1 MLRPAQRLPRFGMRL
16 AQARPQGCSGMLTGM
31 QRRGYKFESTRHS
44 PVQVGT
50 KTTGSKSTLNWYK
63 EEVMRRFPRTRLLVR
78 GEMLRQRIMFNPFI
92 MGKEVRNLSDIA
104 GHGAFLM
111 LAISYTETDV
121 FNLRMYA
128 AAGVSLSIVFQYYR
142 AQPLYLPIRWNF
154 LFLLINLVMM
164 GALLK
169 QSIEAAGIP
178 DEQKKLYATFFQEK
192 GMHSVE
198 FMQLMSIAN
207 RKEYAK
213 GEYLAKQGGK
223 RNKLHLIVSGRGNV
237 VRDGEPIGVVER
249 NQFVGEM
256 SYLAWE
262 ANMRKRR
269 ARKKAKALKAAGE
282 VAEGAEADESDEMDA
297 SSIASRALQG
307 MGVSGAKSSSS
318 TVKLTQTSV
327 ADKDVTASNA
337 ATGETESWL
346 EPEVQS
352 GWGAWT
358 STMVGYVVPGW
369 GSANSPDAK
378 GVAFKDP
385 VGQGYELTDRAVE
398 TMGGSGKN
406 YVGTASVVCI
416 EPAVVYTFAFKDI
429 SKLVHGSDTIG
440 TVFERCLSSDLNK
453 KLVASINT
461 GPEKRFRELAE
472 HFLGKPKRT
481 SKKEKDEPSSPSGSD
496 AVKVVPAALT
506 GREIALLEKYRVNN
520 RLPDEFVSGVL
531 KDCGWTDA
539 DYKSGYRGKPT
550 VDSLRAY
557 ETIVRGELE
566 RLAKRH
572 AEQVR
577 LRSDPEAAAQSQ
589 SSWWGTGT
597 GTDVDGGDDVI
608 MSEARKQAFMQIRM
622 RDEITYAQHLH
633 IIAKAGWKGD
643 DYERGCLHAWVN
655 NVETDAKKKYYFRFW
670 LN

>member
-1 MLRPAQRLPRFGMRL
+1 
-16 AQARPQGCSGMLTGM
+16 
-31 QRRGYKFESTRHS
+31 
-44 PVQVGT
+44 
-50 KTTGSKSTLNWYK
+50 
-63 EEVMRRFPRTRLLVR
+63 
-78 GEMLRQRIMFNPFI
+78 
-92 MGKEVRNLSDIA
+92 
-104 GHGAFLM
+104 M

-121 FNLRMYA
+121 LMLRLYA

-154 LFLLINLVMM
+154 LFLLINMVMM

-169 QSIEAAGIP
+169 QRFEAAGIP

-198 FMQLMSIAN
+198 FMQLMSIAK

-223 RNKLHLIVSGRGNV
+223 RNKLHLIVSGRGKV

-269 ARKKAKALKAAGE
+269 ARKNAKALQAAGE
-282 VAEGAEADESDEMDA
+282 VAEGAEGDDMDA
-297 SSIASRALQG
+297 SSIASRALQS
-307 MGVSGAKSSSS
+307 MGVSGATQSLSS
-318 TVKLTQTSV
+318 TVNLTQTSV
-327 ADKDVTASNA
+327 ADKDVTASTT
-337 ATGETESWL
+337 ATAEAESWM

-352 GWGAWT
+352 GWGGIGTWMSA
-358 STMVGYVVPGW
+358 MVGYVVPGW
-369 GSANSPDAK
+369 SPANSPDAE
-378 GVAFKDP
+378 GAAFKDP

-406 YVGTASVVCI
+406 YVGTASVVCT
-416 EPAVVYTFAFKDI
+416 EPAVVYTFAFKDL

-472 HFLGKPKRT
+472 HFLGKPKRR
-481 SKKEKDEPSSPSGSD
+481 SKKDESSSSSSSSSGSD
-496 AVKVVPAALT
+496 AIKVVPAALT

-520 RLPDEFVSGVL
+520 KLSDEFVSGVL

-557 ETIVRGELE
+557 ETAVRNELE

-572 AEQVR
+572 TEQVR
-577 LRSDPEAAAQSQ
+577 LRTDPKAAAQSQ
-589 SSWWGTGT
+589 SGWWGTGL
-597 GTDVDGGDDVI
+597 GAGADMDSANGVV
-608 MSEARKQAFMQIRM
+608 MSDARKRTFMQIRM
-622 RDEITYAQHLH
+622 RDKITYSQHLH
-633 IIAKAGWKGD
+633 IIAKAGWNGD
-643 DYERGCLHAWVN
+643 DYERGCLPEWVN
-655 NVETDAKKKYYFRFW
+655 NVGTDTKKKRGGW
-670 LN
+670 WGLGLL

>member
-1 MLRPAQRLPRFGMRL
+1 
-16 AQARPQGCSGMLTGM
+16 
-31 QRRGYKFESTRHS
+31 
-44 PVQVGT
+44 VGT
-50 KTTGSKSTLNWYK
+50 KTTGSKSTFNWYK
-63 EEVMRRFPRTRLLVR
+63 KEVIQGFPRTRLLVR
-78 GEMLRQRIMFNPFI
+78 GEMLRQRIMFNPFS
-92 MGKEVRNLSDIA
+92 MSKEMRNLSDIA

-121 FNLRMYA
+121 FMLRLHA

-169 QSIEAAGIP
+169 QRFEAAGIP

-223 RNKLHLIVSGRGNV
+223 RNKLHLIVSGRGKV

-269 ARKKAKALKAAGE
+269 VRKNAKALQAAGE
-282 VAEGAEADESDEMDA
+282 VAEGVEGNEMDA

-307 MGVSGAKSSSS
+307 MGVSGVSDATQSLSS

-337 ATGETESWL
+337 ATAETESWM
-346 EPEVQS
+346 EPEVPS
-352 GWGAWT
+352 GWGGIGTWT
-358 STMVGYVVPGW
+358 SAMVGYVVPGW
-369 GSANSPDAK
+369 SPANSPDAK
-378 GVAFKDP
+378 GTAFKDP

-406 YVGTASVVCI
+406 YVGTASVVCT
-416 EPAVVYTFAFKDI
+416 EPAVVYTFAFKDL

-472 HFLGKPKRT
+472 HFLGKPKRS
-481 SKKEKDEPSSPSGSD
+481 SKKEKVESSSTSSSSSSSPSSSSSSGSD
-496 AVKVVPAALT
+496 TIKVVPAALT
-506 GREIALLEKYRVNN
+506 GREIALLEKYRKNN
-520 RLPDEFVSGVL
+520 KLSDEFVSGVL

-539 DYKSGYRGKPT
+539 DYKSGHRGKPT

-557 ETIVRGELE
+557 ETAVRGELE
-566 RLAKRH
+566 RLAQRH

-577 LRSDPEAAAQSQ
+577 LRIDPKAAAQSQ
-589 SSWWGTGT
+589 SGWWGTGL
-597 GTDVDGGDDVI
+597 GAGADMDSADGVV
-608 MSEARKQAFMQIRM
+608 MSDARKQTFMQTRM
-622 RDEITYAQHLH
+622 RDKITYSQHLH
-633 IIAKAGWKGD
+633 IIAKAGWNGD
-643 DYERGCLHAWVN
+643 DYERGCLPGWVN
-655 NVETDAKKKYYFRFW
+655 NVGTDTKKKGGGW
-670 LN
+670 VGVGLL